1 MELFNISNLNFAYN
15 NEYVLKDINLH
26 YDNND
31 FLSIIG
37 PNGGGK
43 STLIKLILGLLKSK
57 NEIKLTNLKS
67 NQIGYVPQSTLANLN
82 FPARVLEVVLMG
94 QVDKKIFGFYT
105 KEDKKTALWAL
116 EQVSMQDFWDKQINT
131 LSGGQRQRVFIAR
144 ALVGACKLLILDEPT
159 ASVDTKNALQIFD
172 LLRKLHQQGMG
183 VICISH
189 DINIILAY
197 SDKIA
202 YLNKEMFIHTNTK
215 NQDKINYIKHLYQNH
230 NHICDVEMSLNSC
243 LCEDHNV

>member
-1 MELFNISNLNFAYN
+1 MELFKITNLNFAYN
-15 NEYVLKDINLH
+15 NECVLKDINLH
-26 YDNND
+26 YDSND

-57 NEIKLTNLKS
+57 NEIKFNNIKA
-67 NQIGYVPQSTLANLN
+67 NQIGYVPQNTLANVN

-105 KEDKKTALWAL
+105 KKDKQIALLAL
-116 EQVSMQDFWDKQINT
+116 KQVNMQDFWDRQINT
-131 LSGGQRQRVFIAR
+131 LSGGQRQRIFIAR
-144 ALVGACKLLILDEPT
+144 ALVSSCKLLILDEPT
-159 ASVDTKNALQIFD
+159 ANVDTKNALQIFD
-172 LLRKLHQQGMG
+172 LLKKLHQQNIGI
-183 VICISH
+183 ICISH

-202 YLNKEMFIHTNTK
+202 YLNKEMFIHTNVK
-215 NQDKINYIKHLYQNH
+215 NQAKIDHIKHLYQNH

-243 LCEDHNV
+243 LCKGYNA